1 MVKMALVAGFVKS
14 VKTDIEGRFIV
25 QKKIIGSLLVS
36 MAMPFS
42 AFALS
47 LGDVEVYSSL
57 NQPLDAEIEIK
68 SATARDVNKLIVKL
82 ASEQKFI
89 ESGINRPFWL
99 TGLKFSPITK
109 SGKSYIKITSSS
121 AVREPFLNFLV
132 DAEWPSGRLV
142 REYTILVDP
151 PSFVTSAPVVTQTQA
166 PVQAQPSAQQGIA
179 EIKRSELIEET
190 PVFVESEPVVEVE
203 TFEELSVVDEA
214 LPNIDLSMDVDGD
227 LLDTQTVTPIETV
240 TNIVEAPEPVQ
251 FDSEPVKFDDYVVV
265 GDSDYLDDSYLNGGV
280 EDKYTV
286 QGGDTMSSIARQYV
300 GNGVSLNQVMV
311 AILKANPKAF
321 INDNVNLVKRGAR
334 LNIPSH
340 NDIVALSRSK
350 ALEIVKQQ
358 NALWR
363 EYRNKSVAT
372 TPTIQPELTPVPQ
385 QVNDTVPEVQQVDN
399 TAAPTE
405 TPEAG
410 AGDNQLSIVAPK
422 TPKTAKDNAELS
434 LNDDNAVEDITR
446 KLLLARERVAA
457 TNLREE
463 ELQSRISEL
472 EGIAT
477 QSKAV
482 LALKNQKLAQM
493 QANAEGTESND
504 INLDSMFGAL
514 EDDESNDEQ
523 TAVENTTEQVQE
535 PTKTETP
542 ETPVASVPEATP
554 TVDVNRPDGFLG
566 TVYDFI
572 PTPVKELISP
582 YLGSSTTLAVLVI
595 LGALI
600 CLPLLVLLRK
610 KKSTVTKGQTE
621 GALDVNEFAQSDS
634 LSADTTAELESTDG
648 FNPEAFAASGVSD
661 QVSQDDL
668 TGLSDLDAVPDETPV
683 SSDDLEMSDATGVT
697 VETSDPDVVDDVTS
711 EADMYVVYGLHDQ
724 AVELLR
730 KSIREN
736 PEKAIYYSKLMEVYK
751 DQDKQLEFLEVA
763 EDLKTMLN
771 GKPST
776 SWDYAVTLGKEY
788 APEAGI
794 FAGVVATAAAGD
806 ETSGDLDI
814 ALDNDMGDMLDDASH
829 DLDMDE
835 LLAKTEASGTP
846 ESSDSV
852 FNPEEMLADMDLD
865 GASADDA
872 IDEMSDQDI
881 ADISMGLTDDN
892 IELDVGVDSAL
903 LEESDLIDDVL
914 GDAEDVKEALTEIP
928 EITSA
933 IEADGLDE
941 TIDPS
946 MFDEMNDVAEELT
959 KEADSLGDN
968 LDGMDGL
975 DLDSLGALDDD
986 ILSTTAL
993 DGEDEMDDGEMTQLI
1008 DDDSLE
1014 TMIDEI
1020 DTDVASF
1027 SVTDADSGFDEIG
1040 TKLDLAKAYIDMG
1053 DAEGAKES
1061 LQEVIQ
1067 GGNDEQKAEAEKL
1080 LSEI

>member
-1 MVKMALVAGFVKS
+1 MKISDLMTKMALLAGFFKS

-47 LGDVEVYSSL
+47 LGEIEVHSSL

-68 SATARDVNKLIVKL
+68 SATARDVSKLIVKL

-99 TGLKFSPITK
+99 TGLKFNQITK
-109 SGKSYIKITSSS
+109 SGKPYIKITSSS

-132 DAEWPSGRLV
+132 DAEWPNGRLV
-142 REYTILVDP
+142 REYTLLVDP

-166 PVQAQPSAQQGIA
+166 PVQAQASAQQGIA
-179 EIKRSELIEET
+179 EIKRSEPVEEIPVLIESET
-190 PVFVESEPVVEVE
+190 VTDVE
-203 TFEELSVVDEA
+203 TFETSSIIDET
-214 LPNIDLSMDVDGD
+214 LPSIDLSMDVNDD
-227 LLDTQTVTPIETV
+227 SLDTQSVAPIET
-240 TNIVEAPEPVQ
+240 A
-251 FDSEPVKFDDYVVV
+251 SETLEKPTSVKFDDYVVV
-265 GDSDYLDDSYLNGGV
+265 GDSDYLGDEHANTGV
-280 EDKYTV
+280 ESSQYTV
-286 QGGDTMSSIARQYV
+286 KSGDTMSSIARQYA

-334 LNIPSH
+334 LNIPSS

-372 TPTIQPELTPVPQ
+372 TPTTQPELAPQ
-385 QVNDTVPEVQQVDN
+385 QVNETPEVQQAGG
-399 TAAPTE
+399 TATPPE
-405 TPEAG
+405 T
-410 AGDNQLSIVAPK
+410 GDNQLSIVAPK
-422 TPKTAKDNAELS
+422 TPETAKDNAELS
-434 LNDDNAVEDITR
+434 LNDDKAVEEITR

-472 EGIAT
+472 ESIAT

-493 QANAEGTESND
+493 QANAENTESND

-514 EDDESNDEQ
+514 EGDEQ

-535 PTKTETP
+535 PVKTTKP
-542 ETPVASVPEATP
+542 ETPVATAPVATP
-554 TVDVNRPDGFLG
+554 AVDVNRPDGFLG

-572 PTPVKELISP
+572 PAPVKDLISP
-582 YLGSSTTLAVLVI
+582 YLGASTALAVLVI

-600 CLPLLVLLRK
+600 CLPLLLLLRK
-610 KKSTVTKGQTE
+610 KKSAVTKDQTA
-621 GALDVNEFAQSDS
+621 GGFDVSEFAQSDS
-634 LSADTTAELESTDG
+634 LGADTTATELDSTDG
-648 FNPEAFAASGVSD
+648 FDPEAFASSGASE
-661 QVSQDDL
+661 QASQNDS
-668 TGLSDLDAVPDETPV
+668 TGLFDLDSVPDDTPV
-683 SSDDLEMSDATGVT
+683 STDDLEMSDATGVT

-788 APEAGI
+788 APEADI
-794 FAGVVATAAAGD
+794 FAGVATAVSSEEASD
-806 ETSGDLDI
+806 ELDV
-814 ALDNDMGDMLDDASH
+814 ALDNEIDNVLDDTSH

-835 LLAKTEASGTP
+835 LLTKTEASSTP
-846 ESSDSV
+846 EVEDSV
-852 FNPEEMLADMDLD
+852 LTPEEMLADMDLD
-865 GASADDA
+865 GASVDDSVN
-872 IDEMSDQDI
+872 EMSDQDI

-892 IELDVGVDSAL
+892 IELDMGIDSDL

-914 GDAEDVKEALTEIP
+914 GDVEDAQEALTEIP

-933 IEADGLDE
+933 VEADGLDE

-959 KEADSLGDN
+959 KEADSLGDD
-968 LDGMDGL
+968 LDGL
-975 DLDSLGALDDD
+975 DLDSLGELDDD
-986 ILSTTAL
+986 ALSTKAL
-993 DGEDEMDDGEMTQLI
+993 DGEEDADDGEMTQLI

-1027 SVTDADSGFDEIG
+1027 SVADADSGFDEIG